1 MSCKMVILV
10 RKDLDM
16 GKGKIAAQV
25 AHAAVECAL
34 YAYRKKRE
42 IFDRWYSEGQ
52 RKVVLKVSDEGEL
65 LRYHTIARAH
75 GLITAL
81 IKDAGHT
88 QLPPGT
94 ITCLGIGPDE
104 EDRIDQITG
113 GLPLL

>member
-1 MSCKMVILV
+1 MSYKMVILV
-10 RKDLDM
+10 RRDLDM

-42 IFDRWYSEGQ
+42 VFDPWYSEGQ
-52 RKVVLKVSDEGEL
+52 RKVVLKASDEGEL
-65 LRYHTIARAH
+65 LRYHAIARAQ

-94 ITCLGIGPDE
+94 ITCLGIGPDRE
-104 EDRIDQITG
+104 ERIDEITG